1 MSRPKAK
8 IPTKEEEKESTF
20 HIPES
25 SGGQGKIAPV
35 KKSKKNMEHLHV
47 KIPAEIKEVLKI
59 SSIRYKKEMGEIVTE
74 GIQMWLSKIE
84 KDANAGT

>member
-1 MSRPKAK
+1 
-8 IPTKEEEKESTF
+8 
-20 HIPES
+20 
-25 SGGQGKIAPV
+25 
-35 KKSKKNMEHLHV
+35 MEHLHV

-59 SSIRYKKEMGEIVTE
+59 SSILQKEMGEIVTE